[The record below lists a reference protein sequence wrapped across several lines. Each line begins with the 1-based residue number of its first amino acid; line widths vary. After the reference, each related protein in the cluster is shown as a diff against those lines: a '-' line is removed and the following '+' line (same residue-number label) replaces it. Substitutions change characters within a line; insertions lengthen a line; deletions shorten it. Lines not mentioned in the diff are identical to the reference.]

1 MGIAL
6 ATACGNDAPR
16 LPEIAAPPIERVV
29 EDPSDAPLAGLSA
42 EELARFDEGDARFE
56 LPFREAQGLGPL
68 YVHRACTSCHE
79 DDARGPGAVR
89 RIVRRG
95 EDAPALPWGDVV
107 RPRTTAGATIA
118 VIAPV
123 HPSIGEVVRLAP
135 AVFARGLIEAIPDA
149 AIEANERAQRG
160 VISGRVARLA
170 DGRIGRFGHKARTA
184 TLDEFVADAL
194 LGDMGLTSPM
204 RPEELP
210 GPEGIRDDAKPG
222 VDVSDEEIALLADYV
237 RLLAMP
243 RREARDARVFEA
255 VGCATC
261 HVPSTRT
268 RDDHEVPALRA
279 VDAAIYSDL
288 LLHDMGD
295 ALADGIAEGAA
306 SGREW
311 RTAPLVGVRHL
322 RGLMHDGR
330 ARTVREAID
339 AHASEGSE
347 ANAVVERFRALGEDE
362 QLALIAF
369 VEAL

>member
-6 ATACGNDAPR
+6 AAACGDEPPA
-16 LPEIAAPPIERVV
+16 LPEIAAAPIERVV
-29 EDPSDAPLAGLSA
+29 EDPSDAPLAGLSE
-42 EELARFDEGDARFE
+42 EELVRFEDGDARFE

-68 YVHRACTSCHE
+68 YIHRACTSCHE

-95 EDAPALPWGDVV
+95 ADAPALPWGDVV
-107 RPRTTAGATIA
+107 RPRMTAGAS
-118 VIAPV
+118 VPVMAPA
-123 HPSIGEVVRLAP
+123 HPAIGEAVRLAP

-149 AIEANERAQRG
+149 AIEANARRG
-160 VISGRVARLA
+160 TGGRVARLR

-194 LGDMGLTSPM
+194 LGDMGLTSPV

-243 RREARDARVFEA
+243 RREARDGTVFEEI
-255 VGCATC
+255 GCATC
-261 HVPSTRT
+261 HLPSMRT
-268 RDDHEVPALRA
+268 RDDHPVRALRD

-295 ALADGIAEGAA
+295 GLADGIEEGAA

-347 ANAVVERFRALGEDE
+347 ANEVVARWRALGEDE
-362 QLALIAF
+362 QRALITF